1 MLNTNTFIAHIRALI
16 AQDDVKTAIQQL
28 SDLLKNS
35 PLLDV
40 AVQQSARYNNVMK
53 EIRLGL
59 VDYEAANIT
68 QNQIRFGV
76 LELLRE
82 MEDSLGLASSHTDTQ
97 AALRSEVERAISI
110 VGSKNV
116 VVDSTITA
124 GGDVHIG
131 DNNTTTVNN
140 EGLTVKNQF
149 NGGIFNNPTFE

>member
-1 MLNTNTFIAHIRALI
+1 MTNVNAFIAHIRTLI
-16 AQDDVKTAIQQL
+16 AKDDVKTAIQQL

-35 PLLDV
+35 PLLDE

-59 VDYEAANIT
+59 VDYKADNIT

-82 MEDSLGLASSHTDTQ
+82 IEDSVGVASSYADTH

-116 VVDSTITA
+116 VVGSTIVA

-131 DNNTTTVNN
+131 DKTTHITQNAEKIYN
-140 EGLTVKNQF
+140 INHIDIANF
-149 NGGIFNNPTFE
+149 S